1 MSGRKKGSDRGIDG
15 VIPFFAGPKEDY
27 RRALVSVKGGEHV
40 NVAMVRDLVGVL
52 EREKEPIGV
61 LLTLEPPTQPMVTE
75 AASAGF
81 YHNDFWQKD
90 YPRVQILTVEDM
102 LSGKRPQVPATR
114 SPFAQA
120 PLEREERRTKR
131 ML

>member
-1 MSGRKKGSDRGIDG
+1 MKTNVLYYGDNLRI
-15 VIPFFAGPKEDY
+15 AG
-27 RRALVSVKGGEHV
+27 
-40 NVAMVRDLVGVL
+40 L
-52 EREKEPIGV
+52 EE
-61 LLTLEPPTQPMVTE
+61 
-75 AASAGF
+75 
-81 YHNDFWQKD
+81 
-90 YPRVQILTVEDM
+90 M